1 MLAFEAIG
9 TNWEIETDGPVA
21 ASLRRSILDRIER
34 FDATYSRFRPDSLV
48 TQVATAADGGRFA
61 FPDDA
66 VGLFALY
73 DQLGA
78 ATDGAVDPLVGR
90 QLELLGYD
98 AQYSLRPASD
108 AVRSAEHEHRASW
121 ADDVRREGA
130 TLVTRR
136 PVSID
141 IGAAGKGLLVDLVA
155 QILIDAGVPRFV
167 VDAGG
172 DLRHYGDRPI
182 RVGLEHPLDT
192 MRVVGVVDLRDR
204 ALCAS
209 AVNRRAWGDGLHHVL
224 DARTGAPTDDVL
236 ATWVIAEEA
245 VLADGIATALFFV
258 DGNRL
263 DGMGRC
269 EWVRMFA
276 DRIETSPG
284 FRGQLFV

>member
-1 MLAFEAIG
+1 M
-9 TNWEIETDGPVA
+9 
-21 ASLRRSILDRIER
+21 R
-34 FDATYSRFRPDSLV
+34 
-48 TQVATAADGGRFA
+48 
-61 FPDDA
+61 
-66 VGLFALY
+66 
-73 DQLGA
+73 
-78 ATDGAVDPLVGR
+78 
-90 QLELLGYD
+90 
-98 AQYSLRPASD
+98 
-108 AVRSAEHEHRASW
+108 VRSAEHEHRAGW

-155 QILIDAGVPRFV
+155 QILIDAAVPRFV

-182 RVGLEHPLDT
+182 RVGLEHPLDP

-209 AVNRRAWGDGLHHVL
+209 GVNRRAWGDGLHHVL

-263 DGMGRC
+263 DGMVGASGCGCSPTASRAHQSSAASC
-269 EWVRMFA
+269 SSSPSGTAAPLLPCQATVADAVLSRAVLVSEVR
-276 DRIETSPG
+276 P
-284 FRGQLFV
+284 VP